1 MKKEI
6 LKENEWFRHQ
16 DICLV
21 STLCCYGYVIEA
33 IDRQDPQKVAFLI
46 KRDEK
51 LDELTQNYWTNQL
64 LVEPKSFFNCLKE
77 LKTRIHNN

>member
-6 LKENEWFRHQ
+6 LPENEWFRHQ

-21 STLCCYGYVIEA
+21 STLLCYGRIIEA
-33 IDRQDPQKVAFLI
+33 IDRQDPQKVVFSI

-51 LDELTQNYWTNQL
+51 LDELIQNYWTNQL
-64 LVEPKSFFNCLKE
+64 LVEPKAFFSYLKE
-77 LKTRIHNN
+77 IKTRIYNN